1 MKSLEL
7 KQMEIVQG
15 GDISCEGGWG
25 ITFGLIAGGFL
36 LTVAT
41 AGAGLAVVAAGYA
54 AGYVAGTNCGFGQ
67 N

>member
-1 MKSLEL
+1 MKTLEL
-7 KQMEIVQG
+7 NQMENLQG

-54 AGYVAGTNCGFGQ
+54 AGFAAGSNCGFGQ